1 MKSVLLIG
9 AAAGG
14 VAIIG
19 GVLAWQWMIGAG
31 AIVLL
36 VVILLL
42 PWVRTEAGRQTT
54 VAERETRGRTH

>member
-9 AAAGG
+9 AAAGV

-36 VVILLL
+36 VVIILL
-42 PWVRTEAGRQTT
+42 PWVRTEGDRKKP
-54 VAERETRGRTH
+54 VAERETRGGTQ

>member
-1 MKSVLLIG
+1 MKSMLLIG

-36 VVILLL
+36 VVIILL
-42 PWVRTEAGRQTT
+42 PWLRTEAGRQEA
-54 VAERETRGRTH
+54 VAKREARGRTN

>member
-1 MKSVLLIG
+1 MKSTLLIG

-19 GVLAWQWMIGAG
+19 GVLARQWMIGAG
-31 AIVLL
+31 EIVLL
-36 VVILLL
+36 VVIILL
-42 PWVRTEAGRQTT
+42 PWVRTEAGRQTP

>member
-36 VVILLL
+36 VVIIML
-42 PWVRTEAGRQTT
+42 PWLRTEAGRQTPAT
-54 VAERETRGRTH
+54 ERETRGRTH